1 MHERPCALP
10 SLSEA
15 TAWYVGCEVQREA
28 AVASHSSTSSVAQG
42 GWLHSFHSD
51 KGFLFESGG
60 RGLRPSGSGVT
71 GLRIIEDLGLQHAV
85 LPSSPAASSRFVCLG
100 GSLHRVPT
108 SFVQALT
115 SPVSSPVILS
125 AWRDLIQRPCPDDDE
140 TIDTFVAR
148 HLGSHAASLA
158 NAVVGGIFAGDSRA
172 LSVRSVFPALWNLQQ
187 QHGSLA
193 LAALRTRGRDDGR
206 HGGGNSSPTTVSDI
220 QALFSQSLGPSPSS
234 FLLECARATSVSFTL
249 GTTAL
254 TRALEEAL
262 LGERDSAVPLPEPD
276 LRPDWLSYA
285 PCPPR
290 RRTSRSTRGCEV
302 SLRVSATV
310 RSLQPL
316 DGGGVAVLV
325 SDAVETGSALTIPET
340 VERIDADFVVSA
352 LPASALAAVLRES
365 RQAFDDAASH
375 SSPSLV
381 ARAAL
386 EPTILTLD
394 AIPTASVAA
403 VNLGYAPD
411 LGDVKSSALR
421 GFGYLI
427 PASERK
433 WADSPAVAQGDRGKP
448 HAVLGMTFD
457 SDVFPRQSQGRAAD
471 PTGLAGSGSD
481 TRLTVMIGGSTWPEV
496 NACAPAE
503 LERLALQAA
512 RAHVGITKA
521 PTEVVV
527 NLARCAIPQ
536 YTLGHHSRVAA
547 VTAGAEALF
556 GGRMRVIG
564 NSFRGVGIADSL
576 SNAVEAAEQVLAAV

>member
-1 MHERPCALP
+1 M
-10 SLSEA
+10 
-15 TAWYVGCEVQREA
+15 
-28 AVASHSSTSSVAQG
+28 
-42 GWLHSFHSD
+42 
-51 KGFLFESGG
+51 
-60 RGLRPSGSGVT
+60 
-71 GLRIIEDLGLQHAV
+71 
-85 LPSSPAASSRFVCLG
+85 
-100 GSLHRVPT
+100 
-108 SFVQALT
+108 QALT

-140 TIDTFVAR
+140 TIDAFVTR

-193 LAALRTRGRDDGR
+193 LAALRSRGRGDGQ
-206 HGGGNSSPTTVSDI
+206 HGGGFASPTTASDV
-220 QALFSQSLGPSPSS
+220 QALFSQSLGPSPSP
-234 FLLECARATSVSFTL
+234 FLLECARSTSVSFTL

-262 LGERDSAVPLPEPD
+262 LGERESAVPLSDPG
-276 LRPDWLSYA
+276 LRPDWLSYE

-290 RRTSRSTRGCEV
+290 RRTSSTRGCEV
-302 SLRVSATV
+302 SLRVSAKV

-316 DGGGVAVLV
+316 DSGGVAVLV
-325 SDAVETGSALTIPET
+325 SDAVETGSAVTLPET
-340 VERIDADFVVSA
+340 EERIDADFVVSA

-375 SSPSLV
+375 SAPLLV

-411 LGDVKSSALR
+411 LGSVKSAALR

-433 WADSPAVAQGDRGKP
+433 WADSPAAAQGDRGQP

-457 SDVFPRQSQGRAAD
+457 SDVFPRQSHAAD
-471 PTGLAGSGSD
+471 STELAGSGSD

-496 NACAPAE
+496 DACAPAE

-512 RAHVGITKA
+512 RVHVGITTA

-527 NLARCAIPQ
+527 NLARRAIPQ

-547 VTAGAEALF
+547 VTAGSEALF